1 MSFVRF
7 LRWVRG
13 TVSFRVEG
21 KFAERFLNLLSRS
34 GIPVFQTRYTKEGFV
49 AQTTVK
55 KYFAIRP
62 FARKTHV
69 RVRIVERRGLPFL
82 LRRWKRRKGLLVG
95 VAAFLLLLF
104 LSGQFVWEIQING
117 NQTVTDDEILQ
128 SLEEM
133 GLSRGSWKESLDV
146 QKMAI
151 LLRQQY
157 EQIGWAA
164 INLVGGV
171 AEVEINERQE
181 GEEIVESNEP
191 CNVVAAR
198 GGQIVRMEVYDGQ
211 RVRQD
216 GETVKKGDLLVSG
229 VVANSKNKTIL
240 RHAEAKVLA
249 EYSQSHEVSVPLTQT
264 LKVPQGGM
272 ENYRYL
278 NIGPLRL
285 PLFIVGAGE
294 EESFSRAFTRP
305 IRIFGITLPLDM
317 TILQVIPAQQ
327 QVVELS
333 QEKAEYFAMQQL
345 EAFEKEVPER
355 EVVSRKISKTV
366 SDGELVLKADYVFRE
381 DIAQQ
386 EEILLDAKTQ

>member
-1 MSFVRF
+1 M
-7 LRWVRG
+7 
-13 TVSFRVEG
+13 
-21 KFAERFLNLLSRS
+21 
-34 GIPVFQTRYTKEGFV
+34 
-49 AQTTVK
+49 
-55 KYFAIRP
+55 
-62 FARKTHV
+62 
-69 RVRIVERRGLPFL
+69 
-82 LRRWKRRKGLLVG
+82 
-95 VAAFLLLLF
+95 
-104 LSGQFVWEIQING
+104 
-117 NQTVTDDEILQ
+117 
-128 SLEEM
+128 
-133 GLSRGSWKESLDV
+133 
-146 QKMAI
+146 
-151 LLRQQY
+151 
-157 EQIGWAA
+157 
-164 INLVGGV
+164 
-171 AEVEINERQE
+171 
-181 GEEIVESNEP
+181 
-191 CNVVAAR
+191 VAAR

-211 RVRQD
+211 RERQD

-345 EAFEKEVPER
+345 EAFEKEEPER
-355 EVVSRKISKTV
+355 EVVSRRISKTV

>member
-171 AEVEINERQE
+171 A
-181 GEEIVESNEP
+181 
-191 CNVVAAR
+191 
-198 GGQIVRMEVYDGQ
+198 
-211 RVRQD
+211 
-216 GETVKKGDLLVSG
+216 
-229 VVANSKNKTIL
+229 
-240 RHAEAKVLA
+240 
-249 EYSQSHEVSVPLTQT
+249 
-264 LKVPQGGM
+264 
-272 ENYRYL
+272 
-278 NIGPLRL
+278 
-285 PLFIVGAGE
+285 
-294 EESFSRAFTRP
+294 
-305 IRIFGITLPLDM
+305 
-317 TILQVIPAQQ
+317 
-327 QVVELS
+327 
-333 QEKAEYFAMQQL
+333 
-345 EAFEKEVPER
+345 
-355 EVVSRKISKTV
+355 
-366 SDGELVLKADYVFRE
+366 
-381 DIAQQ
+381 
-386 EEILLDAKTQ
+386 

>member
-69 RVRIVERRGLPFL
+69 RVRIIERRGLPFL

-249 EYSQSHEVSVPLTQT
+249 EYSQSHEVSVPLIQT

-294 EESFSRAFTRP
+294 EESFSRAFT
-305 IRIFGITLPLDM
+305 
-317 TILQVIPAQQ
+317 ILQVIPAQQ
-327 QVVELS
+327 QMVELS

-355 EVVSRKISKTV
+355 EVVSRRISKTV

>member
-69 RVRIVERRGLPFL
+69 RVRIIERRGLPFL

-249 EYSQSHEVSVPLTQT
+249 EYSQSHEVSVPLIQT

-294 EESFSRAFTRP
+294 EESFSRAF
-305 IRIFGITLPLDM
+305 

-355 EVVSRKISKTV
+355 EVVSRRISKTV

>member
-1 MSFVRF
+1 MSFVRL

-21 KFAERFLNLLSRS
+21 KFAERFLNLISRS
-34 GIPVFQTRYTKEGFV
+34 GIPVFQTRYTREGFV

-104 LSGQFVWEIQING
+104 LSGQLVWEIQING

-171 AEVEINERQE
+171 AEVDISERQE

-216 GETVKKGDLLVSG
+216 GETVKKGDPAGQRCCCQQQKQNHPSPRRGQGAGRIFPEPRG
-229 VVANSKNKTIL
+229 VCPADPD
-240 RHAEAKVLA
+240 A
-249 EYSQSHEVSVPLTQT
+249 
-264 LKVPQGGM
+264 QGSAG
-272 ENYRYL
+272 RD
-278 NIGPLRL
+278 GKL
-285 PLFIVGAGE
+285 PLPQYRPAAPAAVHRGSGE

-327 QVVELS
+327 QMVELS

>member
-1 MSFVRF
+1 
-7 LRWVRG
+7 
-13 TVSFRVEG
+13 
-21 KFAERFLNLLSRS
+21 
-34 GIPVFQTRYTKEGFV
+34 
-49 AQTTVK
+49 
-55 KYFAIRP
+55 
-62 FARKTHV
+62 
-69 RVRIVERRGLPFL
+69 
-82 LRRWKRRKGLLVG
+82 
-95 VAAFLLLLF
+95 
-104 LSGQFVWEIQING
+104 
-117 NQTVTDDEILQ
+117 
-128 SLEEM
+128 M

-171 AEVEINERQE
+171 AEVDISERQE

-327 QVVELS
+327 QMVDLS

-355 EVVSRKISKTV
+355 EVVSRRISKTV
-366 SDGELVLKADYVFRE
+366 SDGELVLKTDYVFRE